1 MDGQQR
7 ASDMIKRPLFF
18 LLVLT
23 IAFSQTPDERGYIVY
38 VGDDSPNFVLD
49 FPNGTQTSLA
59 DLNGQVTMLQFTASW
74 CHVCREEMPHIEKEI
89 WKVYK
94 NIGLNVI
101 GIDRDEPADVITK
114 FAKEVQVTYPLALD
128 PGADIFALFA
138 DRSSGVTRNIVL
150 GPDGKIVFLTRLFD
164 VQEFDEMKRV
174 IHSLLENRLKEQK
187 DSLAAKKQI
196 ISQLKKHQP
205 PNERYLTRKLETDL
219 YKAERKLTRKERK
232 LALAKLK
239 L

>member
-1 MDGQQR
+1 MNKQL
-7 ASDMIKRPLFF
+7 LFF
-18 LLVLT
+18 LLSLT
-23 IAFSQTPDERGYIVY
+23 IALSQTPDNRGYIVS

-150 GPDGKIVFLTRLFD
+150 GPDGKIVFLTRLFEI
-164 VQEFDEMKRV
+164 QEFDEMKRV

-205 PNERYLTRKLETDL
+205 PNERYSTRKLETSL
-219 YKAERKLTRKERK
+219 YKAERELNRKERR
-232 LALAKLK
+232 LTLAKLK